1 MLGSDCGTCW
11 LSSSLLQPL
20 YSESVSTERGA
31 GVAAAVCLHSF
42 VTMMD
47 NTELRCVQL

>member
-1 MLGSDCGTCW
+1 MGLVGC
-11 LSSSLLQPL
+11 PL
-20 YSESVSTERGA
+20 ASCSHFTQSVSTERGA

-47 NTELRCVQL
+47 NTELGCVQL